1 MKTSKELTRVGH
13 RHSKAIRIVVAI
25 CLMTDLLA
33 LAGCSYLETV
43 TTRTAP
49 DDRIQ
54 LRWQDGALYLRRA
67 ELRDYTCENDRM
79 LQCVLQGV
87 EYSCE
92 CPRY

>member
-1 MKTSKELTRVGH
+1 MQTSKELKRVG
-13 RHSKAIRIVVAI
+13 RRQSKAIRIAFGT

-43 TTRTAP
+43 TTRTTP
-49 DDRIQ
+49 DDRVQ

-67 ELRDYTCENDRM
+67 ELRDYTCENGRM
-79 LQCVLQGV
+79 LQCELQGV
-87 EYSCE
+87 EYLCE